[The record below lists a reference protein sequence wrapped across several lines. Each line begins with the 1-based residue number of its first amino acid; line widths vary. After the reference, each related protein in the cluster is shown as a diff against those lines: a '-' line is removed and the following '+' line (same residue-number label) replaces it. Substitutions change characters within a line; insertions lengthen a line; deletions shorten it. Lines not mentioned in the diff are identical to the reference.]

1 MASTAPIEHYTL
13 LSFEVALGRLR
24 EAITNAGL
32 TLFFEFDHAAG
43 AASIGVT
50 MARSVLLIYGNP
62 RRGTP
67 IMLEFPN
74 SALDL
79 PLRALLREDPQGK
92 TVLVYEPIATL
103 LWRSGVPAS
112 IARALEAAQNV
123 LVTALAP

>member
-1 MASTAPIEHYTL
+1 
-13 LSFEVALGRLR
+13 
-24 EAITNAGL
+24 L